1 MSASSARVL
10 KSFGELPVDLTI
22 LFGPPISGPSPVAH
36 AAARWTKFEH
46 TAGRAG
52 DGGLCQ
58 RQSNRL
64 EKVHY
69 RRVDD
74 SGLCHH
80 VLCAASAIW
89 GSVAWLAIGLLIK
102 GYQLGRPYGSNVSA
116 VSRKRC
122 RIVPDASATSSRHS
136 GLSPSLAMAA

>member
-10 KSFGELPVDLTI
+10 KPFGELPVDLTM
-22 LFGPPISGPSPVAH
+22 LFGPPISWPSPVAH

-58 RQSNRL
+58 RQSNL
-64 EKVHY
+64 LATVHY
-69 RRVDD
+69 RRFDD
-74 SGLCHH
+74 SVLSHP

-89 GSVAWLAIGLLIK
+89 AILAFLPIGLLIK
-102 GYQLGRPYGSNVSA
+102 GYLMGR
-116 VSRKRC
+116 
-122 RIVPDASATSSRHS
+122 
-136 GLSPSLAMAA
+136 

>member
-10 KSFGELPVDLTI
+10 KPFGELPVDLTM

-80 VLCAASAIW
+80 VLCAAPAIW
-89 GSVAWLAIGLLIK
+89 GSVACFAIVLLIK
-102 GYQLGRPYGSNVSA
+102 GYQLGRPYGSNVSV
-116 VSRKRC
+116 VSRTYC
-122 RIVPDASATSSRHS
+122 HIVPTPPP
-136 GLSPSLAMAA
+136 SPSPPSSSS